1 MRTLAMF
8 AAVFVGGVLGVCTA
22 SAKSPALL
30 TLQARDPVT
39 IRGVG
44 FRPAE
49 RVRVSLVQP
58 GALKVVRA
66 GRGGTFLVVF
76 PSGGTGRCDLVRVV
90 ALGGSGS
97 RATLKLLPSPAC
109 LPDRAPGT
117 PASRAAS

>member
-1 MRTLAMF
+1 MRTLAVF
-8 AAVFVGGVLGVCTA
+8 AAVVVGGVLGVCTA
-22 SAKSPALL
+22 SANAPALL

-44 FRPAE
+44 FKPAE
-49 RVRVSLVQP
+49 RVRVSLAQP

-66 GRGGTFLVVF
+66 GSGGSFLVVL
-76 PSGGTGRCDLVRVV
+76 PSGTSRCDLVRVV

-97 RATLKLLPSPAC
+97 RATLKVLPSPAC

-117 PASRAAS
+117 SASRATS

>member
-1 MRTLAMF
+1 MRTLTVF
-8 AAVFVGGVLGVCTA
+8 AAVVAGGVFGVCTA
-22 SAKSPALL
+22 SANAPALL

-49 RVRVSLVQP
+49 RVRISLAQR

-66 GRGGTFLVVF
+66 GRGGSFLVVF
-76 PSGGTGRCDLVRVV
+76 PSGGTSRCDLVRIV

-97 RATLKLLPSPAC
+97 RATLKVLPSPAC
-109 LPDRAPGT
+109 LPDRAPGSS
-117 PASRAAS
+117 ASRAAS